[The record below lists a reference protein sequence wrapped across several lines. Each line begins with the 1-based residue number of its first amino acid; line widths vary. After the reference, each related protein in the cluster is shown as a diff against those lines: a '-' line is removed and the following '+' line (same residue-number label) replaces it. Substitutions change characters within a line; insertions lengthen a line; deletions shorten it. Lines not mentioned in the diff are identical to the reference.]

1 MFPFIALFCA
11 MGKNQFINNKF
22 IFLLLL
28 LVQMY
33 SSTVAVYSWHSLF
46 EDGVSEST
54 LAVNMIDE
62 NSTILAVSL
71 YDWESA
77 NKLFFVN
84 FDFKIISEI
93 YLTHNFTTSHYSMMQ
108 QFYDSNNVLDDV
120 APFYI
125 STVNQDLDLCIEKS
139 NNLSKI
145 TQYLIL
151 KVGRQTQK
159 TQYELIESETK
170 RANFI
175 NKCGVKYIRTSKN
188 GYDIY
193 DFRNYSN
200 KN

>member
-1 MFPFIALFCA
+1 
-11 MGKNQFINNKF
+11 
-22 IFLLLL
+22 
-28 LVQMY
+28 
-33 SSTVAVYSWHSLF
+33 
-46 EDGVSEST
+46 
-54 LAVNMIDE
+54 
-62 NSTILAVSL
+62 
-71 YDWESA
+71 
-77 NKLFFVN
+77 
-84 FDFKIISEI
+84 
-93 YLTHNFTTSHYSMMQ
+93 MMQ